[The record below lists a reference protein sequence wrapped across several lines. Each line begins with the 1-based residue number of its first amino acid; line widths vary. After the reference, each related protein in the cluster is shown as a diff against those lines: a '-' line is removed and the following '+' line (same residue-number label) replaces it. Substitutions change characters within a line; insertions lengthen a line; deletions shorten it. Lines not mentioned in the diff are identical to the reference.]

1 MKFKTLLTA
10 AFALLCALP
19 SVAQVTSPCVKGTLA
34 SYIALGSRGCMFGSV
49 LYRSFTY
56 ATPVLD
62 PITAAQIIVTPATL
76 PTSTAQFQ
84 GLNFSAPWSVAAG
97 ASEVATIGYSAVPYP
112 PAGTPTT
119 EGGVLT
125 LDLGPSTVSGM
136 IGSVSVQ
143 EKTNVA
149 TLDVYETCA
158 DACSIKQKDSV
169 TVTPIQVLQTTL
181 TVSLSGGNGGASLS
195 SFATDYIVGPQPE

>member
-1 MKFKTLLTA
+1 MKFKTVLTA

-19 SVAQVTSPCVKGTLA
+19 SAAQQTANCVKGTLA
-34 SYIALGSRGCMFGSV
+34 SYIALGSQGCMFGSV

-62 PITAAQIIVTPATL
+62 PITPAQIVVTPVVL
-76 PTSTAQFQ
+76 PTSTFQYQ

-97 ASEVATIGYSAVPYP
+97 GSEVATIGYSAVPYP
-112 PAGTPTT
+112 PQAGPETL
-119 EGGVLT
+119 GGVLT
-125 LDLGPSTVSGM
+125 LDLGPSQVSGI

-143 EKTNVA
+143 EKTNIA

-158 DACSIKQKDSV
+158 DACSIKQRDSV
-169 TVTPIQVLQTTL
+169 TITPIQVLQTSITI
-181 TVSLSGGNGGASLS
+181 SLSGGNGGASLS
-195 SFATDYIVGPQPE
+195 SFATDYAVGPQPE